1 MDRLFYQ
8 TVLKGD
14 HVTFLKLIQENETL
28 ITQTVVG
35 SSKSNTVL
43 HLAARLGHLELVSEI
58 LKVCPDMVAAEND
71 DLETPLHEACREGKF
86 EVVKVLMA
94 ADEGVVGKVNSRGES
109 VLFAACE
116 RGNID
121 VVKHLIESEWLLLHE
136 IDAFM
141 CSIHVAA
148 AGGHTDIVKEIL
160 NVRPEFARK
169 YNSEGYS
176 ALHLACIKGQLD
188 TTRELL
194 WWDPD
199 LVYLRDHNGWT
210 PLHWASM
217 RGRVGIIGEIISINL
232 ESIELVTNHGE
243 TVLHLAVKY
252 NQFEVLKHLKET
264 SNIIKLVNVQDNDGN
279 TVLHVATAGKLT
291 TMVTYLLK
299 SGVDVNAINRR
310 GYTALDVVESDG
322 SHSSGLQIV
331 PALLEAGAKT
341 CEQLPPTSRD
351 TIKEVV
357 RPISTTHSPY
367 SKRVDSAT
375 HRHRHRKHS
384 HRRSKQI
391 ELQNEGLR
399 NARNTITI
407 VAVLIATVTFSAGIN
422 PPGGFS
428 QETGKAK
435 IGSKQPFKV
444 FVLCNIMALFLSLGI
459 VNVLVSV
466 IPFRRKSMMNL
477 LVATHKIMWVATIF
491 MASAYIAATWAIL
504 PHDQG
509 SRWLM
514 IELIL
519 VGVGCTLVV
528 LLGLSILLGKQ
539 WSRKREWRR
548 RKEKKMKDGTPN
560 SSVNSRVGEMHFV
573 MNAHESSS
581 NSDVDSSDHGY
592 QVY

>member
-1 MDRLFYQ
+1 MDRLLYQ
-8 TVLKGD
+8 TILKGD

-28 ITQTVVG
+28 IKQTVVG
-35 SSKSNTVL
+35 SSNTVL
-43 HLAARLGHLELVSEI
+43 HLAARFGHLELVLEI
-58 LKVCPDMVAAEND
+58 LKVCPDMVVAENS
-71 DLETPLHEACREGKF
+71 DLETPLHEACREGKV
-86 EVVKVLMA
+86 EVMKVLMA
-94 ADEGVVGKVNSRGES
+94 ADEGVIGKVNCRGES
-109 VLFAACE
+109 VLFVACE
-116 RGNID
+116 RGKLQ
-121 VVKHLIESEWLLLHE
+121 VVKHLIEFQWLLMHE
-136 IDAFM
+136 LDAFM

-148 AGGHTDIVKEIL
+148 AGGHTEIVKEIL
-160 NVRPEFARK
+160 KVRPEFARK

-176 ALHLACIKGQLD
+176 ALHLACSRGQLD

-194 WWDPD
+194 WSDPD
-199 LVYLRDHNGWT
+199 LLYLRDHNGWT

-217 RGRVGIIGEIISINL
+217 KGRVGIIGEIISINL
-232 ESIELVTNHGE
+232 ESVEMVTNHGE

-252 NQFEVLKHLKET
+252 NQFDGLRHLMET
-264 SNIIKLVNVQDNDGN
+264 LNITKLVNVQDNDGN
-279 TVLHVATAGKLT
+279 TVLHVATAGKLN

-299 SGVDVNAINRR
+299 RGVDVNAINQK

-322 SHSSGLQIV
+322 SNSTALQII
-331 PALLEAGAKT
+331 PALMEAGAKT

-351 TIKEVV
+351 IKEVV
-357 RPISTTHSPY
+357 HRNLIKHSPHT
-367 SKRVDSAT
+367 RTIDSPT
-375 HRHRHRKHS
+375 QHHRYRKQS

-435 IGSKQPFKV
+435 LGSKKPFKV
-444 FVLCNIMALFLSLGI
+444 FLLCNILALFLSLGI

-477 LVATHKIMWVATIF
+477 LVATHKIMWVSTMF
-491 MASAYIAATWAIL
+491 MASAFIAATWTIL
-504 PHDQG
+504 PQGQG

-514 IELIL
+514 IESML

-528 LLGLSILLGKQ
+528 LLGLGILLGKQ
-539 WSRKREWRR
+539 WSRKKEWRR

-560 SSVNSRVGEMHFV
+560 SSVNSRIGEMRFV
-573 MNAHESSS
+573 KNSHESSS